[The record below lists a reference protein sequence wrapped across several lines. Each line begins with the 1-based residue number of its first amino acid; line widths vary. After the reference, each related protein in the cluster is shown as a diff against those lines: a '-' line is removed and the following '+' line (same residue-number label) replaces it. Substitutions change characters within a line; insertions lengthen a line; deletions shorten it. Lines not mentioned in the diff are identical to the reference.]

1 MYFVYRFLD
10 KKKNIIYVG
19 KSKQNLEARFKGH
32 SHLPDECYK
41 MVYKI
46 EYIECST
53 ESDMSIKE
61 IYYINKY
68 KGDSPVFYNILD
80 MTEKPESIVFEDKW
94 RAYKGPLSDN
104 FPNSLNFKKGYTKEQ
119 VTKYNQDGTI
129 DKRKNN
135 KQKGISSYVEA
146 LTKEEV
152 DRMLDYMID
161 KLNNAENDNQ
171 EQIRFRNI
179 VMLIVALNLP
189 MKADEYLSLKY
200 KDIFDQNDNFKLL
213 EYNLGRF
220 QKDEIIHIPLRTNI
234 KNIMQSYVKKYGLT
248 YANSSEDDFFTS
260 RKHQIVDPKTWWRI
274 LNDVVDG
281 VKLNKNIGV
290 ETTRKT
296 YGLTIYKK
304 SKNKLNALLFLGEI
318 WGRSRESQVIRYLGL
333 TNEEIDYE
341 YYFGDTFAIG
351 DVDLAKIK
359 CLQKS
364 SKDEEELAKNDGQ
377 QQKKVL
383 WEPVILRI
391 DEN

>member
-161 KLNNAENDNQ
+161 KLNNAENDDQ
-171 EQIRFRNI
+171 EQIRFRNLVLVVI
-179 VMLIVALNLP
+179 ALNFPIKTNEL
-189 MKADEYLSLKY
+189 LGLKY
-200 KDIFDQNDNFKLL
+200 KDLFDEKDNIKPL
-213 EYNLGRF
+213 EYRLGRF
-220 QKDEIIHIPLRTNI
+220 KKDEIIHIPIRSNTKRVI
-234 KNIMQSYVKKYGLT
+234 VEYVKKYKFAYVT
-248 YANSSEDDFFTS
+248 SSEYHLFTS
-260 RKHQIVDPKTWWRI
+260 RQHQIMTLVSWGRI
-274 LNDVVDG
+274 IKEA
-281 VKLNKNIGV
+281 VKGAQIQKNTGTESI
-290 ETTRKT
+290 RKT
-296 YGLTIYKK
+296 YGMNVYLRAN
-304 SKNKLNALLFLGEI
+304 NKLEALLFLGEL
-318 WGRSRESQVIRYLGL
+318 WGQSRESQVIRYLGL